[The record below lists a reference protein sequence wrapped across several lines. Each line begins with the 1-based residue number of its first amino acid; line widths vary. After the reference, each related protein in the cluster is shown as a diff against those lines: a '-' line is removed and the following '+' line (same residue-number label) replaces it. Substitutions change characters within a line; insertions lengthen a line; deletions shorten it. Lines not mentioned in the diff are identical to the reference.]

1 MRVLQIRQ
9 VLFPRHDGRE
19 VPGLQQAL
27 DLGFEE
33 ARGQEGCIVIKFTI
47 PGDPVGYLR
56 LTQGQLKLLHIP
68 DHKLRPAG
76 LRKKSEI
83 LRCFAYKND
92 VVKYSTG
99 KGIDRKPKRKI
110 HMKTMIYFRSGIRPD
125 AENVHKLISDSLFLN
140 DKNLSGTFDFDYD
153 ARNPRVEVE
162 IYD

>member
-1 MRVLQIRQ
+1 M
-9 VLFPRHDGRE
+9 
-19 VPGLQQAL
+19 
-27 DLGFEE
+27 
-33 ARGQEGCIVIKFTI
+33 IKFTI

-68 DHKLRPAG
+68 DHKLRPPG

-92 VVKYSTG
+92 VVKSG
-99 KGIDRKPKRKI
+99 MGRGIERKPKRKV
-110 HMKTMIYFRSGIRPD
+110 HMKTMIYFRSGVRPD

>member
-1 MRVLQIRQ
+1 M
-9 VLFPRHDGRE
+9 
-19 VPGLQQAL
+19 
-27 DLGFEE
+27 
-33 ARGQEGCIVIKFTI
+33 IKFTI

-68 DHKLRPAG
+68 DQKLRPAG

-83 LRCFAYKND
+83 LRRFAYKNE
-92 VVKYSTG
+92 VVKCSTG
-99 KGIDRKPKRKI
+99 RGIDRKPKRKI
-110 HMKTMIYFRSGIRPD
+110 HMKTMIYFRSGTRPD

-153 ARNPRVEVE
+153 ARNPRVDVE

>member
-1 MRVLQIRQ
+1 M
-9 VLFPRHDGRE
+9 
-19 VPGLQQAL
+19 
-27 DLGFEE
+27 
-33 ARGQEGCIVIKFTI
+33 IKFTI

-56 LTQGQLKLLHIP
+56 LTQGQLKLLKIP

-92 VVKYSTG
+92 VVQYSTG

-110 HMKTMIYFRSGIRPD
+110 HMKTMIYFRSGTRPD